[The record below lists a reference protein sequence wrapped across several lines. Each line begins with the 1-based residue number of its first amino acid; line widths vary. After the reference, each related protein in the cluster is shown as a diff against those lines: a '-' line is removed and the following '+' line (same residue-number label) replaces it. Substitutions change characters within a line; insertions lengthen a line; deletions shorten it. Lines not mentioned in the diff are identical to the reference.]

1 MEKTTNYQ
9 LGNLISKNLDLDL
22 FFAIII
28 YKDEVRLSS
37 YYSKSIEKYLLKKLF
52 EKKDYLYQND
62 KSKLEF
68 ENSSIRVVLHKNK
81 ISKKITL

>member
-81 ISKKITL
+81 I

>member
-28 YKDEVRLSS
+28 YKISTN
-37 YYSKSIEKYLLKKLF
+37 SIHY
-52 EKKDYLYQND
+52 
-62 KSKLEF
+62 
-68 ENSSIRVVLHKNK
+68 
-81 ISKKITL
+81 

>member
-1 MEKTTNYQ
+1 MGKTTNYQ

>member
-28 YKDEVRLSS
+28 YKDEVRLQS
-37 YYSKSIEKYLLKKLF
+37 YYSKSIEKYLLKKSF
-52 EKKDYLYQND
+52 EKKDCLYQND
-62 KSKLEF
+62 KLKLEF
-68 ENSSIRVVLHKNK
+68 ENGSIRIVLTKK
-81 ISKKITL
+81 IISKKITL